1 VLQRQ
6 FWLAALRVRAVKIS
20 APRLMGRAFPGMTMA
35 EEWWLAILLLLFGA
49 LFLVGLVT
57 EAQLSCD
64 EKRRSRG
71 MVPDPD
77 KVRVRH
83 HIIG

>member
-1 VLQRQ
+1 M
-6 FWLAALRVRAVKIS
+6 KIS

-71 MVPDPD
+71 MVPIQIRCVFGVTSLADLRRGLALPPLCLC
-77 KVRVRH
+77 
-83 HIIG
+83 